1 VLRNSTFKAWEAA
14 GRPPAGQRPG
24 EGEVLATSA
33 DGRPVVRYAASAPRF
48 DVEGDIEALSIWA
61 GQGVGLV
68 IRSQPAGRSSPR
80 SSGTHEQRCT
90 GLEKRRCACEAR
102 PAS

>member
-1 VLRNSTFKAWEAA
+1 MLRNSTFKAWEAA

-68 IRSQPAGRSSPR
+68 IRSQPAGEIVAEIVRD
-80 SSGTHEQRCT
+80 
-90 GLEKRRCACEAR
+90 AR
-102 PAS
+102 ATLHRLGETAMRV